1 MFSWTVARPLNVL
14 HEVRAAG
21 GGRSPDALRQR
32 ERPRLVVDG
41 VERRHEVERLR
52 VGIDVERAEV
62 ALRQVDVREAALGR
76 LSARVRDRVRRQV
89 EAVEGALR
97 KALGEQ
103 QERAAAS
110 AAEVERE
117 RPPRGGRSCRERA
130 EDVREEH
137 REDRLRALLGH
148 HLVKA
153 RIAVVGHAP
162 ARSRSTRRCRPR
174 RSRLVIHCASTARL
188 SGEAAR
194 VSQACSAGSE

>member
-1 MFSWTVARPLNVL
+1 MRFSAS
-14 HEVRAAG
+14 G
-21 GGRSPDALRQR
+21 
-32 ERPRLVVDG
+32 RLVVDG
-41 VERRHEVERLR
+41 VERRHEVERLQ

-62 ALRQVDVREAALGR
+62 ALREVDVLAALGR

-89 EAVEGALR
+89 GREGALR

-110 AAEVERE
+110 AAEVERA
-117 RPPRGGRSCRERA
+117 PPRGGRSCRERA

-153 RIAVVGHAP
+153 RIAVVGHA
-162 ARSRSTRRCRPR
+162 AAGRKHSTM
-174 RSRLVIHCASTARL
+174 SSSTVE
-188 SGEAAR
+188 SW
-194 VSQACSAGSE
+194 